1 MKIKDGFV
9 LEEVGGAYIAVA
21 VGERV
26 QSFNGMV
33 KLNSTGAFL
42 WNVLKD
48 NNLTREELVT
58 EVVKAY
64 DGVTAEEVL
73 PGIAAFEEKLRSAG
87 IIEE

>member
-48 NNLTREELVT
+48 NNLTREELVS